1 MYTCRVHLPAFDG
14 LQPMRFARVEG
25 RVREEGTRAS
35 LVSHHTWMLSSNLSP
50 SSSSLICTRWYIILP
65 IPLSIVFSIKPLIH
79 GMHQQ
84 PHNARI
90 ATATAVDIS
99 KEVINVLHFTNH
111 FSIIFVNGSSI
122 PAFSANSFDKA
133 VKPSNALIMLPSG
146 AVLSEINFQHPLSI
160 IF

>member
-1 MYTCRVHLPAFDG
+1 MCRVHLPAFDS

-35 LVSHHTWMLSSNLSP
+35 LVSLSHMDVVFLNLSP

-79 GMHQQ
+79 GMQQQ

-99 KEVINVLHFTNH
+99 KEVISVLHFQNH

-122 PAFSANSFDKA
+122 PAFSANSFNKA
-133 VKPSNALIMLPSG
+133 VKPFNALIMLSSG
-146 AVLSEINFQHPLSI
+146 AVLSKIHFQHPSSI